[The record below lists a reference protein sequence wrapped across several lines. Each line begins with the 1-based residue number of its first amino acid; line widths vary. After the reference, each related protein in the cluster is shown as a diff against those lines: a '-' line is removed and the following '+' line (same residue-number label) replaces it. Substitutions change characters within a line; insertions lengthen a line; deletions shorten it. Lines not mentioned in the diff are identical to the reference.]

1 MAVWDDVLPEEDRLV
16 FEAGGW
22 GSRVGYGSRPALLV
36 IDVNYNFVG
45 DRPEPILDSVQR
57 WRFSCGERGWA
68 GIAQLAKL
76 IDACREAGVPILY
89 TSMERRPDG
98 LDQGVSSRG
107 KTTRS
112 AEDNDVAGSLGNQIV
127 AEIAPQ
133 PKDIVIIKPKPSVFH
148 GTPLLD
154 YLIEMGIDTV
164 IVTGTTTSGCVRAAV
179 VDAVQY
185 NFRAVVPEECVWD
198 RGQLSHKVNLFDMQ
212 MKYADVNPTE
222 DVIRY
227 VLSLSREG
235 GRR

>member
-1 MAVWDDVLPEEDRLV
+1 MAAWDDVLPEEDRLV

-22 GSRVGYGSRPALLV
+22 GSKVGYGSRPALLV

-57 WRFSCGERGWA
+57 WRFSCGERGWD
-68 GIAQLAKL
+68 GIAHLAKL
-76 IDACREAGVPILY
+76 IDACRSASVPIFY
-89 TSMERRPDG
+89 TTMERRADG
-98 LDQGVSSRG
+98 LDQGLSSRA

-112 AEDNDVAGSLGNQIV
+112 TEDNDVAGSLGNQIV
-127 AEIAPQ
+127 AEIAPG
-133 PKDIVIIKPKPSVFH
+133 PRDIVIVKPKPSIFH

-154 YLIEMGIDTV
+154 YLIELGTDTL

-185 NFRAVVPEECVWD
+185 NFRAIVPEECVWD
-198 RGQLSHKVNLFDMQ
+198 RGLLSHKVNLFDIQ
-212 MKYADVNPTE
+212 MKYGDVNPTD

-227 VLSLSREG
+227 VQGLKRDG
-235 GRR
+235 MAR